1 MKAALYPAKDKKFT
15 DHPRFAGVRIAIF
28 VNKNDSETIGVSQL
42 EIDPG
47 VQVPVHT
54 HDTQVDSIFCI
65 SGQGEVF
72 ANGEWSSI
80 SAEDYIF
87 VPAGDEHGVRN
98 TGDRPL
104 RLFIH
109 HSPPL
114 F

>member
-1 MKAALYPAKDKKFT
+1 MSAMFYPAKDKKFI

-28 VNKNDSETIGVSQL
+28 VKQDNSGAVSVSQL

-47 VQVPVHT
+47 VEVPIHT
-54 HDTQVDSIFCI
+54 HDTRLDSIYCI
-65 SGQGEVF
+65 SGEAEVYI
-72 ANGEWSSI
+72 NGEWSRI
-80 SAEDYIF
+80 VAEDYIF

-98 TGDRPL
+98 IGDQPL